1 MSVPILLAR
10 PWWVNLFI
18 LVPAIPFLLWKQK
31 ISLKRKQLVTAA
43 IFAIAF
49 AFVEAAVVVYLRAAA
64 GLWPIS
70 PTKAFVSIPQ
80 SLLKIEVFREAA
92 TMFMLFSVSSLTG
105 RNIAERAATFLWVFA
120 FWDVFYYVW
129 LRITIA
135 WPASF
140 LDSDILFLIP
150 TPWVAQV
157 WFPLLVSILTALAVW
172 FRRGTGRLAHSIPR

>member
-1 MSVPILLAR
+1 MSVPILLAS
-10 PWWVNLFI
+10 PWWVDLLV
-18 LVPAIPFLLWKQK
+18 LVPAIPFLLPKQK
-31 ISLKRKQLVTAA
+31 ISLNRKQLLAA
-43 IFAIAF
+43 AVFAIAF

-64 GLWPIS
+64 GLWPIA
-70 PTKAFVSIPQ
+70 PTKAFVPIPQ

-92 TMFMLFSVSSLTG
+92 TMIMLYSVSSLTG
-105 RNIAERAATFLWVFA
+105 RNLAERVASFLWVFA

-129 LRITIA
+129 LRLAIT
-135 WPASF
+135 WPTSF

-172 FRRGTGRLAHSIPR
+172 FRRGTGRLAHAIPC